1 MNFNDLPFDELIK
14 PVDGNV
20 GKGTIEERF
29 SRFHERNP
37 HVYEALRTVALWC
50 LKNGKQMGMKAIYE
64 RVRWEFNVRTDG
76 EPYRL
81 NNDFTAL
88 FSRKLMKDEPQL
100 AGFFETRRR
109 RAA

>member
-29 SRFHERNP
+29 SRFHEKNP
-37 HVYEALRTVALWC
+37 HVYQALRTVALWC
-50 LKNGKQMGMKAIYE
+50 LKNGKRMGMKAIYE
-64 RVRWEFNVRTDG
+64 RVRWEFNIRTDG
-76 EPYRL
+76 EPYKL
-81 NNDFTAL
+81 NNDFTSMY
-88 FSRKLMKDEPQL
+88 SRLIMENEPQL
-100 AGFFETRRR
+100 DGFFETRRR

>member
-1 MNFNDLPFDELIK
+1 MDLNQIPFDELVK

-29 SRFHERNP
+29 VRFHER
-37 HVYEALRTVALWC
+37 
-50 LKNGKQMGMKAIYE
+50 MGMKAIYE
-64 RVRWEFNVRTDG
+64 RVRWEFGIRTDSQ
-76 EPYRL
+76 PYKL
-81 NNDFTAL
+81 NNDFCSLYARAL
-88 FSRKLMKDEPQL
+88 MENEPAL

>member
-1 MNFNDLPFDELIK
+1 MNFNDLPFEELIK

-29 SRFHERNP
+29 SRFHEQNP
-37 HVYEALRTVALWC
+37 HVYQALRTVALWC
-50 LKNGKQMGMKAIYE
+50 MANDKRMGIKAIYE
-64 RVRWEFNVRTDG
+64 RVRWEFNLRTDG

-81 NNDFTAL
+81 NNSYTSL
-88 FSRKLMKDEPQL
+88 YSRLLMELEPKLD
-100 AGFFETRRR
+100 GFFETRRR